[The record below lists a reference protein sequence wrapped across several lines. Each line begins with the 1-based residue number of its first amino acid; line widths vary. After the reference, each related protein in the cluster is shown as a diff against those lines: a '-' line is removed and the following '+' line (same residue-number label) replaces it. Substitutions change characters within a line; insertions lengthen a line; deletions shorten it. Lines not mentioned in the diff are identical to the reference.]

1 MEKYIYKI
9 TNLIKD
15 TRKQDQ
21 YFKPIKMIEIT
32 TGKTFK
38 EFSNAT
44 EAAKYLNLPKRADSN
59 IRACANGKIKTA
71 YGYIWAFVN

>member
-1 MEKYIYKI
+1 MVDC
-9 TNLIKD
+9 L
-15 TRKQDQ
+15 
-21 YFKPIKMIEIT
+21 
-32 TGKTFK
+32 TGKTYL